1 MNNPDVRKTVEKIIE
16 KYKDSKLSVI
26 AVLQDVQ
33 EELRYL
39 PREAFEIISEELDIS
54 MAKLYGVA
62 TFYENFSLTPKGKY
76 IIKCCDGTACHVRKS
91 VPIIEAIKR
100 ELGLNDQKNTTD
112 DLMFTVETVSCIGA
126 CGLAPVITVNDK
138 VYPSMTPEKA
148 VELLEELVEK
158 AKKEEEIM
166 ASL

>member
-1 MNNPDVRKTVEKIIE
+1 MESNVKATVERILDNHKE
-16 KYKDSKLSVI
+16 DKLSVI

-39 PREAFEIISEELDIS
+39 PREAFEIISEELGIS

-62 TFYENFSLTPKGKY
+62 TFYENFSLTPKGKF

-91 VPIIEAIKR
+91 VPIIEAIRR
-100 ELGLNDQKNTTD
+100 ELNLTEEKTTSD
-112 DLMFTVETVSCIGA
+112 DLLFTVETVSCIGA

-148 VELLEELVEK
+148 VDLLKELMKQAE
-158 AKKEEEIM
+158 KEEEIK
-166 ASL
+166 AQL

>member
-1 MNNPDVRKTVEKIIE
+1 MTNNVKATVEKILE
-16 KYKDSKLSVI
+16 KHKDNKLSVI

-33 EELRYL
+33 GELRYL
-39 PREAFEIISEELDIS
+39 PREAFEIISESLGIS

-91 VPIIEAIKR
+91 VPIIEAIRR
-100 ELGLNDQKNTTD
+100 ELELSEEKETTD
-112 DLMFTVETVSCIGA
+112 DLLFTVETVSCIGA

-148 VELLEELVEK
+148 VELINELREK
-158 AKKEEEIM
+158 AGKEEEIM
-166 ASL
+166 SQL